1 MARCGVAE
9 TSGVLLHSS
18 ISVSGI
24 WPLRAAEALARS
36 QGGGGPAA
44 SRGTS
49 GPSICGTPSER
60 LGEIIGKSSP
70 KRCSIACFRASASAN
85 RFSGAPGS
93 VCGLAIPGTHRCLG
107 SWLAEDI
114 GRGDLTAAAL
124 QGQQGQAHWV
134 AKQPGRFCG
143 GPLVQ
148 RLFQRLDP
156 AVSVRLLRQDGDAVE
171 AGDCL
176 LELQGPATALVAGE
190 RTALNLAMRLSG
202 IATATA
208 DLVAQLEG
216 TGVRLADTRKTTP
229 GLRLLEKY
237 AVRCGGGINHRM
249 GLDDAAMLKENHIA
263 WAGGITAA
271 AIAAVRVRL
280 PGRHAV
286 IVEAETDA
294 QALEA
299 VQAGADGVLL
309 DEFSPEQLTQL
320 VPHLRELSTEWCGA
334 GGLRHSARAVAGLCR
349 HWHRSDLHQC
359 TGHPQPLAGSEHAFH
374 LKRDDRSR
382 MFRRGCS
389 ACPTP
394 WTPSCGQRWHGPFPK
409 PMGHWT
415 PSWLPPASRNSA
427 TSRPTVRCPW
437 PSP

>member
-1 MARCGVAE
+1 MDWQSPAL
-9 TSGVLLHSS
+9 T
-18 ISVSGI
+18 
-24 WPLRAAEALARS
+24 AALEA
-36 QGGGGPAA
+36 
-44 SRGTS
+44 
-49 GPSICGTPSER
+49 
-60 LGEIIGKSSP
+60 
-70 KRCSIACFRASASAN
+70 
-85 RFSGAPGS
+85 
-93 VCGLAIPGTHRCLG
+93 
-107 SWLAEDI
+107 WLAEDI

-134 AKQPGRFCG
+134 AKQSGRFCG

-156 AVSVRLLRQDGDAVE
+156 GVSIRLLRQDGEVVE

-176 LELQGPATALVAGE
+176 LELRGAATALVAGE

-208 DLVAQLEG
+208 ELVAQLEG

-271 AIAAVRVRL
+271 ITAVREQA
-280 PGRHAV
+280 PWPTAV
-286 IVEAETDA
+286 IVEAETEA

-299 VQAGADGVLL
+299 VQAGANGVLL

-320 VPHLRELSTEWCGA
+320 VPRLRDCSNCGVVLEASGIQPEQLQAYAATGIDLIST
-334 GGLRHSARAVAGLCR
+334 SAPV
-349 HWHRSDLHQC
+349 
-359 TGHPQPLAGSEHAFH
+359 T
-374 LKRDDRSR
+374 RSR
-382 MFRRGCS
+382 
-389 ACPTP
+389 
-394 WTPSCGQRWHGPFPK
+394 
-409 PMGHWT
+409 
-415 PSWLPPASRNSA
+415 WLDLSMRF
-427 TSRPTVRCPW
+427 T
-437 PSP
+437 

>member
-1 MARCGVAE
+1 LDWQSPAL
-9 TSGVLLHSS
+9 T
-18 ISVSGI
+18 
-24 WPLRAAEALARS
+24 AALEA
-36 QGGGGPAA
+36 
-44 SRGTS
+44 
-49 GPSICGTPSER
+49 
-60 LGEIIGKSSP
+60 
-70 KRCSIACFRASASAN
+70 
-85 RFSGAPGS
+85 
-93 VCGLAIPGTHRCLG
+93 
-107 SWLAEDI
+107 WLAEDI

-156 AVSVRLLRQDGDAVE
+156 GVSLRLLRQDGDAVE

-176 LELQGPATALVAGE
+176 LELQGPAAALVAGE

-208 DLVAQLEG
+208 ALVAQLEG

-271 AIAAVRVRL
+271 ITAVREQA
-280 PGRHAV
+280 PWPTAV
-286 IVEAETDA
+286 IVEAETEA

-299 VQAGADGVLL
+299 VQAGANGVLL

-320 VPHLRELSTEWCGA
+320 VPRLRDCSTGVVVLEASGIQPEQLQA
-334 GGLRHSARAVAGLCR
+334 YAATGIDLISTSAPV
-349 HWHRSDLHQC
+349 
-359 TGHPQPLAGSEHAFH
+359 T
-374 LKRDDRSR
+374 RSR
-382 MFRRGCS
+382 
-389 ACPTP
+389 
-394 WTPSCGQRWHGPFPK
+394 
-409 PMGHWT
+409 
-415 PSWLPPASRNSA
+415 WLDLSMRF
-427 TSRPTVRCPW
+427 T
-437 PSP
+437 

>member
-1 MARCGVAE
+1 MDWQSPAL
-9 TSGVLLHSS
+9 T
-18 ISVSGI
+18 
-24 WPLRAAEALARS
+24 AALEA
-36 QGGGGPAA
+36 
-44 SRGTS
+44 
-49 GPSICGTPSER
+49 
-60 LGEIIGKSSP
+60 
-70 KRCSIACFRASASAN
+70 
-85 RFSGAPGS
+85 
-93 VCGLAIPGTHRCLG
+93 
-107 SWLAEDI
+107 WLAEDI

-156 AVSVRLLRQDGDAVE
+156 GVSLRLLRQDGDAVE

-176 LELQGPATALVAGE
+176 LELQGPAMALVAGE

-208 DLVAQLEG
+208 ALVAQLEG

-271 AIAAVRVRL
+271 IAAVREQA
-280 PGRHAV
+280 PWPTAV
-286 IVEAETDA
+286 IVEAETEA

-299 VQAGADGVLL
+299 VQAGANGVLL

-320 VPHLRELSTEWCGA
+320 VPRLRDCSA
-334 GGLRHSARAVAGLCR
+334 GGVVLEASGIQPEQLQAYAATGIDLISTSAPV
-349 HWHRSDLHQC
+349 
-359 TGHPQPLAGSEHAFH
+359 T
-374 LKRDDRSR
+374 RSR
-382 MFRRGCS
+382 
-389 ACPTP
+389 
-394 WTPSCGQRWHGPFPK
+394 
-409 PMGHWT
+409 
-415 PSWLPPASRNSA
+415 WLDLSMRF
-427 TSRPTVRCPW
+427 T
-437 PSP
+437 

>member
-1 MARCGVAE
+1 MDWQSPAL
-9 TSGVLLHSS
+9 T
-18 ISVSGI
+18 
-24 WPLRAAEALARS
+24 RALDR
-36 QGGGGPAA
+36 
-44 SRGTS
+44 
-49 GPSICGTPSER
+49 
-60 LGEIIGKSSP
+60 
-70 KRCSIACFRASASAN
+70 
-85 RFSGAPGS
+85 
-93 VCGLAIPGTHRCLG
+93 
-107 SWLAEDI
+107 WLEEDI
-114 GRGDLTAAAL
+114 GRGDLTAVAL

-156 AVSVRLLRQDGDAVE
+156 GVSLRLLRQDGDAVE
-171 AGDCL
+171 VGDCL

-208 DLVAQLEG
+208 ELVAQLQG

-271 AIAAVRVRL
+271 ITAVRRQA
-280 PGRHAV
+280 PWPTAV
-286 IVEAETDA
+286 IVEAETEA

-299 VQAGADGVLL
+299 VQAGANGVLL

-320 VPHLRELSTEWCGA
+320 VPRLRDCSTGVVVLEASGIQPEQLQA
-334 GGLRHSARAVAGLCR
+334 YAATGIDLISTSAPV
-349 HWHRSDLHQC
+349 
-359 TGHPQPLAGSEHAFH
+359 T
-374 LKRDDRSR
+374 RSR
-382 MFRRGCS
+382 
-389 ACPTP
+389 
-394 WTPSCGQRWHGPFPK
+394 
-409 PMGHWT
+409 
-415 PSWLPPASRNSA
+415 WLDLSMRF
-427 TSRPTVRCPW
+427 T
-437 PSP
+437 